1 MLGDHRRRCRAAV
14 RVHSI
19 CEGGE
24 GHGGELYGRAR
35 RRRWRS
41 GACAPRGGCG
51 EGQRFRGF
59 GSGAHLTCTAA
70 ALITSAAP
78 GGGSA
83 PAPSASSAGAAEL
96 AVPCRP
102 CGHHMAGV
110 APAGASRRERG
121 SSAQAAERDRVL
133 LEDCI
138 HTRVNAGPKVYR
150 GCQK

>member
-1 MLGDHRRRCRAAV
+1 MSLAYRRVLELISKFFDRVRCV
-14 RVHSI
+14 PFI
-19 CEGGE
+19 
-24 GHGGELYGRAR
+24 
-35 RRRWRS
+35 
-41 GACAPRGGCG
+41 
-51 EGQRFRGF
+51 
-59 GSGAHLTCTAA
+59 
-70 ALITSAAP
+70 ITSAAP

-138 HTRVNAGPKVYR
+138 HTRVKPGYW
-150 GCQK
+150 